1 MKKEREAGIE
11 GSPPLTHTYTH
22 TQTHRHNGNNRRSAA
37 PLSHLH
43 MFLKERVLFT
53 P

>member
-11 GSPPLTHTYTH
+11 GSPSLTHTYTH
-22 TQTHRHNGNNRRSAA
+22 THRHKGNNRRSAA